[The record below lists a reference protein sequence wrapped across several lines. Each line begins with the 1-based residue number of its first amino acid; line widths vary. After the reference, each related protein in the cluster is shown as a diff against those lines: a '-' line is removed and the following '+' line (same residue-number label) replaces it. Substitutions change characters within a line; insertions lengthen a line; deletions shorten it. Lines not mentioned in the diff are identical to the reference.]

1 MATLVEETLCLS
13 LGCGALGLGSS
24 VVRDRS
30 SRTDSLVAVPPPQG
44 QWFVTRALVEQGQ
57 WFVTALV
64 EPTRWLQYLL
74 YKISGS

>member
-13 LGCGALGLGSS
+13 LGCGALGFGRS
-24 VVRDRS
+24 VVCNRS
-30 SRTDSLVAVPPPQG
+30 SRTDSLVAVLPP
-44 QWFVTRALVEQGQ
+44 QGQ

-74 YKISGS
+74 YKVSGS